1 MDISRTKT
9 MAEPQQ
15 WWKPF
20 IDWLTDN
27 TVVLGSFAVVW
38 RGIDKTFKYLS
49 EGRDARTK
57 QIVKDEIE
65 PLNDKID
72 HLTEMFYDFKKK

>member
-9 MAEPQQ
+9 MQEPHQ

-27 TVVLGSFAVVW
+27 TVILGSFAVVW
-38 RGIDKTFKYLS
+38 RGIDKAFKYLS

-57 QIVKDEIE
+57 QIVKDEIS
-65 PLNDKID
+65 PLNEKID
-72 HLTEMFYDFKKK
+72 HLTDMFYDFKKK